1 MRQIIKDIDH
11 FEIGKEIL
19 ELWLEYEEG
28 TSVEASLARQL
39 DKFEM
44 IVQAN
49 EYELVHTEKRLDS
62 FFDYTKDYFTHPE
75 VIVIFN
81 YLFIACKG

>member
-1 MRQIIKDIDH
+1 MIVEDLGNT
-11 FEIGKEIL
+11 FMATEIR

-28 TSVEASLARQL
+28 TSLEAGLARQL

-49 EYELVHTEKRLDS
+49 EYEVANPGKRLDS
-62 FFDYTKDYFTHPE
+62 FFNSTRDSFTHPE
-75 VIVIFN
+75 VGV
-81 YLFIACKG
+81 AA

>member
-1 MRQIIKDIDH
+1 MIVEDLGNTYMAS
-11 FEIGKEIL
+11 EIR

-28 TSVEASLARQL
+28 TSLEADLARQL

-49 EYELVHTEKRLDS
+49 EYELANPGKRLDS
-62 FFDYTKDYFTHPE
+62 FFNSTRDSFTHPE
-75 VIVIFN
+75 VR
-81 YLFIACKG
+81 

>member
-1 MRQIIKDIDH
+1 
-11 FEIGKEIL
+11 
-19 ELWLEYEEG
+19 LEYEEG
-28 TSVEASLARQL
+28 TSVEANLARQL

-75 VIVIFN
+75 VIVYSYHDITEAHN
-81 YLFIACKG
+81 V